1 MKFAFKFSNLIGTVY
16 RKGNLLFT
24 PDGNTVVTPVGNRL
38 SFFDLRNNKSE
49 TLPIESRYNFT
60 AVDIAPSG
68 YLFIAINETGEALLC
83 SLVSRTVL
91 HRHHFRKPVA
101 CVKFS
106 PNGKYFAVTK
116 DNAVFVYRTP
126 GHTKREYVPFA
137 LERVITTA
145 YDETTCIE
153 WSSDSRLLA
162 VGSKDMSVKVL
173 ALHRMTNFAMV
184 TLGSHS
190 DVIVNCFFEKDSAD
204 LYTLSRNGQ
213 LCVWEANCELA
224 DFVSAQ
230 GKKASKEDK
239 LGDEDDSAEGGVTAE
254 SDVTAEDNV
263 LPVEIDD
270 EPKLNE
276 SKVLF
281 RRTAKHF
288 MKDALKMDGG
298 AVSLVAA
305 CYHRGNRLLAT
316 GFSTGAFLLHEMPD
330 YNLIHSL
337 SVSEHEIDAAAFNS
351 AGDWL
356 ALASSRRGQLVVW
369 EWQSESFAL
378 KQQGHANN
386 MACVA
391 YSPDGAYVAT
401 GGDDGRVKLWNASD
415 GFCFVTFSEH
425 AAGISGVAFVQSGR
439 AVLSASLDGTVRAFD
454 LQRYRNFKTLAAPRA
469 VQFASLAV
477 DPSGEVVCAG
487 SQDTFEV
494 FVWSLQTGRLLDVLA
509 GHQSCVSGLSFGP
522 GAESVLVSSSWDK
535 TCRIWNLF
543 AEKGGGREALPLAA
557 DGLAVQFRPDGQEFA
572 VATLDGAIVF
582 FEPRS
587 STQVGSIEGR
597 QDLASGRRDTDL
609 ITAKRLTRSQ
619 AFTTLCYTAD
629 GECILAAGRSKFV
642 CIYHVREQLLLK
654 KFEISCNHSLDGID
668 DFVSRR
674 KMTEFGNMALVEERE
689 AAQEAAL
696 SLPGVKKGD
705 LSSRG
710 FKPEVRVSG
719 VCFSPTG
726 RSWAAVTTEGVLVYS
741 LDQSLV
747 FDPFELEQNVT
758 PATIR
763 AAAKEKDY
771 ARAITTAFRLNEDAL
786 TTEVV
791 ESVPPESVELVA
803 RSLPQVYVEKLL
815 AFLGG
820 RLESTTH
827 VQFYVEWIDSL
838 LRQHGEALKERSGKA
853 MATLRTLLKNVTL
866 RHAELAKVCD
876 HNKYLLRYVE
886 TLRELKERKGGK
898 GEADDADKEA
908 DDAMSSDVD
917 SEDMLVS

>member
-126 GHTKREYVPFA
+126 GHTRREYVPFA

-162 VGSKDMSVKVL
+162 VGSKDMSVKVF

-190 DVIVNCFFEKDSAD
+190 DVIVNCFFDKDSAD

-230 GKKASKEDK
+230 NKKASKEDK
-239 LGDEDDSAEGGVTAE
+239 LGDEDDLAEGGVTAE
-254 SDVTAEDNV
+254 SDITAEHNV
-263 LPVEIDD
+263 LPEEIDD

-276 SKVLF
+276 SK
-281 RRTAKHF
+281 
-288 MKDALKMDGG
+288 
-298 AVSLVAA
+298 
-305 CYHRGNRLLAT
+305 
-316 GFSTGAFLLHEMPD
+316 
-330 YNLIHSL
+330 
-337 SVSEHEIDAAAFNS
+337 
-351 AGDWL
+351 
-356 ALASSRRGQLVVW
+356 
-369 EWQSESFAL
+369 
-378 KQQGHANN
+378 
-386 MACVA
+386 
-391 YSPDGAYVAT
+391 
-401 GGDDGRVKLWNASD
+401 
-415 GFCFVTFSEH
+415 
-425 AAGISGVAFVQSGR
+425 
-439 AVLSASLDGTVRAFD
+439 
-454 LQRYRNFKTLAAPRA
+454 
-469 VQFASLAV
+469 
-477 DPSGEVVCAG
+477 
-487 SQDTFEV
+487 DTFEV

-619 AFTTLCYTAD
+619 AFTALCYTAD

-886 TLRELKERKGGK
+886 TLRELKERKGEK